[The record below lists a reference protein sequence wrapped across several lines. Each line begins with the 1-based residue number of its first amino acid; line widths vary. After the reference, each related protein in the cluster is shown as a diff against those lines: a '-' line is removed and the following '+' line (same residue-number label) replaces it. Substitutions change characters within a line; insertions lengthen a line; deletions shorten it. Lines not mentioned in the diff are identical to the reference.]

1 MWVVSGSW
9 WFGWE
14 YLVGV
19 EYSRFNF
26 PAVVDAASI
35 LAAEQQKGMKW
46 TQTRT
51 QTRIGCI
58 VAAVVLV
65 AVLVAMA
72 TGGADR
78 EGALGDNSGGDSA
91 RQKCGNAAYQ
101 SYYNCL
107 KSFSPD
113 RDCKGEREQAQ
124 KQCLGGRH

>member
-1 MWVVSGSW
+1 M
-9 WFGWE
+9 
-14 YLVGV
+14 
-19 EYSRFNF
+19 
-26 PAVVDAASI
+26 AV
-35 LAAEQQKGMKW
+35 
-46 TQTRT
+46 
-51 QTRIGCI
+51 
-58 VAAVVLV
+58 VVLV

-78 EGALGDNSGGDSA
+78 EGYEDRREDNSGGESA
-91 RQKCGNAAYQ
+91 IQECENAAYQ